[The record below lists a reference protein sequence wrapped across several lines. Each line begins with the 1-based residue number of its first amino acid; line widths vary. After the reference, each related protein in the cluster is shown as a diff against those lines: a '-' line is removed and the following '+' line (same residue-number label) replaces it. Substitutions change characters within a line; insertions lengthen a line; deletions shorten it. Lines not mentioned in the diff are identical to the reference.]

1 MRWQVLSNWPPPWA
15 GIEGRPGGVTAQGEV
30 GVLTKV
36 EITKALPRPALTLT
50 IDHLGNTPEGVLYF
64 HEEEIIPRL
73 FEILKGC
80 EGWPITRIGSLD
92 VDL

>member
-1 MRWQVLSNWPPPWA
+1 MQLRAHPKMRWQVLSNWPPPWA

-36 EITKALPRPALTLT
+36 EITKALPRPALT
-50 IDHLGNTPEGVLYF
+50 
-64 HEEEIIPRL
+64 
-73 FEILKGC
+73 
-80 EGWPITRIGSLD
+80 PISRIGDLD